1 MRADRASASPRPR
14 AGFTLR
20 LSEAELRSRRARRA
34 RWRAPPLMAC
44 VGMGRAGAP
53 WGFGKSAAEII
64 SGIAAAPVVGVD
76 DRGARAAAPE
86 AAAVPVDPPT
96 AESSRKPRRAQP
108 TYNGLRL
115 LPLWEAKPGG
125 EPRQYCLDRGTVRL
139 LLPEEQDAIKH
150 RQGTA
155 GLATEHRSRGTR
167 GRHGEVNPAAVQ
179 FRRMERTAVRM
190 RNSLFPARESVTEDY
205 WEYAKFRFL
214 QRMASSCI
222 TVFATQQM
230 LAAIGMGASRRL
242 PAAAAINWVLKDGL
256 GRLGKLGV
264 AANFGREFDSDV
276 KRFRFTSSVV
286 YDASSL
292 VEMIT
297 PFFPKKFLVLATLAN
312 IGKSVGI
319 TTANVVRAPI
329 QRSFVLEENL
339 AEVAAKTSAQQVV
352 ADNLGLAVAVMATG
366 LTGKVVNDGARL
378 IIPLVAFVP
387 LATMDLYCIYRE
399 LKAVQLTT
407 INKERAEI
415 ICDHW
420 INHDKRVPGTKYVS
434 DAERLFI
441 PARMDEST
449 LPLRVAGLH
458 EACRGNPNALA
469 NALSVGVDRSIEGDQ
484 SMEGDGS
491 IEGDGSKAIEGTAQG
506 RPYVLT
512 YVPGKSKAN
521 PALRFAEVVGE
532 RCGVVA
538 RGKKAR
544 GVKGT
549 AYLSLRQGATSRDV
563 LLGMLQV
570 AHLRHLP
577 FRADL
582 DADAARRW
590 ALEESASRAAADVD
604 AFMAEL
610 TRAGWQHQK
619 VLLSSAERAPFRVEG
634 GAEGW
639 EDLAE
644 ALRDE
649 RGGDGDAKRGGEE

>member
-1 MRADRASASPRPR
+1 M
-14 AGFTLR
+14 
-20 LSEAELRSRRARRA
+20 
-34 RWRAPPLMAC
+34 
-44 VGMGRAGAP
+44 
-53 WGFGKSAAEII
+53 
-64 SGIAAAPVVGVD
+64 
-76 DRGARAAAPE
+76 
-86 AAAVPVDPPT
+86 
-96 AESSRKPRRAQP
+96 
-108 TYNGLRL
+108 
-115 LPLWEAKPGG
+115 KPGS
-125 EPRQYCLDRGTVRL
+125 EPRQYCLDRGIVRL

-150 RQGTA
+150 REGTA
-155 GLATEHRSRGTR
+155 SSGTDPQRRG
-167 GRHGEVNPAAVQ
+167 GHHGKVNTAAVQ
-179 FRRMERTAVRM
+179 FRRMERTAVRA

-297 PFFPKKFLVLATLAN
+297 PFFPKKFLALATLAN

-352 ADNLGLAVAVMATG
+352 ADNLGLAVAVLATG
-366 LTGKVVNDGARL
+366 LTGKVVNDRARL
-378 IIPLVAFVP
+378 IIPFVAFIP

-420 INHDKRVPGTKYVS
+420 INHGGVPGTKYVS
-434 DAERLFI
+434 DGERLFI

-469 NALSVGVDRSIEGDQ
+469 NALFGADRSI
-484 SMEGDGS
+484 M
-491 IEGDGSKAIEGTAQG
+491 AIEQIKRDSDEVA
-506 RPYVLT
+506 
-512 YVPGKSKAN
+512 
-521 PALRFAEVVGE
+521 ALR
-532 RCGVVA
+532 
-538 RGKKAR
+538 
-544 GVKGT
+544 
-549 AYLSLRQGATSRDV
+549 
-563 LLGMLQV
+563 
-570 AHLRHLP
+570 AHLR
-577 FRADL
+577 A
-582 DADAARRW
+582 W
-590 ALEESASRAAADVD
+590 
-604 AFMAEL
+604 
-610 TRAGWQHQK
+610 
-619 VLLSSAERAPFRVEG
+619 
-634 GAEGW
+634 
-639 EDLAE
+639 
-644 ALRDE
+644 
-649 RGGDGDAKRGGEE
+649 

>member
-1 MRADRASASPRPR
+1 MAQRLRADRASASPR

-34 RWRAPPLMAC
+34 RWRAPPLLAC
-44 VGMGRAGAP
+44 VGTGRAGAP

-76 DRGARAAAPE
+76 DRARAAAPE
-86 AAAVPVDPPT
+86 ARVPVDPSTAT
-96 AESSRKPRRAQP
+96 AESSREKPRRTQP

-115 LPLWEAKPGG
+115 LPLWEVKPGS
-125 EPRQYCLDRGTVRL
+125 EPRQYCLDRGIVRL
-139 LLPEEQDAIKH
+139 LLPEEQDAIEH
-150 RQGTA
+150 REGTA
-155 GLATEHRSRGTR
+155 GSVTDHRSRGTLDR
-167 GRHGEVNPAAVQ
+167 RHRHHGKVNPAAVQ
-179 FRRMERTAVRM
+179 FRRMERAAVRM
-190 RNSLFPARESVTEDY
+190 RDSLFPARESVTEDY

-292 VEMIT
+292 IEMIT

-352 ADNLGLAVAVMATG
+352 ADNLGLAVAVLATG
-366 LTGKVVNDGARL
+366 LTGKVVNDRARL
-378 IIPLVAFVP
+378 IIPFVAFIP

-420 INHDKRVPGTKYVS
+420 INHGSVPGTKYVS
-434 DAERLFI
+434 DGERLFI

-458 EACRGNPNALA
+458 EACPTPNALA
-469 NALSVGVDRSIEGDQ
+469 NALVGGAERSIEREG
-484 SMEGDGS
+484 EGDGS
-491 IEGDGSKAIEGTAQG
+491 IEGSELRG

-512 YVPGKSKAN
+512 YVPGKSVAN

-563 LLGMLQV
+563 LRGMLQV

-590 ALEESASRAAADVD
+590 ALEESAARAVADVD

-644 ALRDE
+644 ALSPS
-649 RGGDGDAKRGGEE
+649 GGDGDGKWGGED

>member
-125 EPRQYCLDRGTVRL
+125 EPRQYCLDRGIVRL

-150 RQGTA
+150 REGTA
-155 GLATEHRSRGTR
+155 SSGTDPQRRG
-167 GRHGEVNPAAVQ
+167 GHHGKVNTAAVQ
-179 FRRMERTAVRM
+179 FRRMERTAVRA

-286 YDASSL
+286 YDASSSGRLCRRGGTEGRRESERRHLLSGRLGGVRERCNIIRTPLMMNEL
-292 VEMIT
+292 VA
-297 PFFPKKFLVLATLAN
+297 PRALAASPRGTQPRPTVMDQKARDTRRNRLY
-312 IGKSVGI
+312 
-319 TTANVVRAPI
+319 
-329 QRSFVLEENL
+329 
-339 AEVAAKTSAQQVV
+339 
-352 ADNLGLAVAVMATG
+352 GLAFT
-366 LTGKVVNDGARL
+366 LTC
-378 IIPLVAFVP
+378 F
-387 LATMDLYCIYRE
+387 
-399 LKAVQLTT
+399 
-407 INKERAEI
+407 
-415 ICDHW
+415 
-420 INHDKRVPGTKYVS
+420 
-434 DAERLFI
+434 
-441 PARMDEST
+441 
-449 LPLRVAGLH
+449 VAGTG
-458 EACRGNPNALA
+458 ASRR
-469 NALSVGVDRSIEGDQ
+469 RS
-484 SMEGDGS
+484 
-491 IEGDGSKAIEGTAQG
+491 
-506 RPYVLT
+506 
-512 YVPGKSKAN
+512 
-521 PALRFAEVVGE
+521 
-532 RCGVVA
+532 
-538 RGKKAR
+538 
-544 GVKGT
+544 
-549 AYLSLRQGATSRDV
+549 SL
-563 LLGMLQV
+563 
-570 AHLRHLP
+570 
-577 FRADL
+577 
-582 DADAARRW
+582 ARRP
-590 ALEESASRAAADVD
+590 LSPRLGDTHRHPRVSR
-604 AFMAEL
+604 
-610 TRAGWQHQK
+610 
-619 VLLSSAERAPFRVEG
+619 S
-634 GAEGW
+634 
-639 EDLAE
+639 
-644 ALRDE
+644 
-649 RGGDGDAKRGGEE
+649 